1 MIVGSVDG
9 DECQCSRL
17 MDERQG
23 VGVEGLGGLVRL
35 FNGGGSE
42 QNVRIGRERE
52 KTVAGW

>member
-42 QNVRIGRERE
+42 QNVRIGRGRE